1 MFKIP
6 SFTLKNT
13 RTPFPIKKGCKNSLF
28 YRPQKRTAVTTAVLS
43 FAKTVLLDY
52 TQNTQFCQVH
62 FHFLETFAKKEPI
75 FESVPF
81 FESLFLGKLKHQTGL
96 GFGQSQLFAFHLIG
110 ILGFDRHT
118 CNRLGQGQFVPV
130 GLIGEIG

>member
-6 SFTLKNT
+6 SFALKNT
-13 RTPFPIKKGCKNSLF
+13 RAPFPIKKGCKNSLF

-43 FAKTVLLDY
+43 FAKTVFLDY
-52 TQNTQFCQVH
+52 TQFCQVH
-62 FHFLETFAKKEPI
+62 FHFLEICAKKEPI

-81 FESLFLGKLKHQTGL
+81 FESLFLGKLKRHTGL

-118 CNRLGQGQFVPV
+118 CNRLGQGHFVPV